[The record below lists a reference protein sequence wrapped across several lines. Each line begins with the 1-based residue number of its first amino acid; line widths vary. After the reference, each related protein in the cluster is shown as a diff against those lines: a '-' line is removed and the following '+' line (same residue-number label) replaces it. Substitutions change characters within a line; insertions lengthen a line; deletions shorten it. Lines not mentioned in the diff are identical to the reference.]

1 VIQSYE
7 ATTPEE
13 DEEEDEEEGEEEDE
27 GPAGGGGFGG
37 GGGTPSLDA
46 GSNRFQWNLRHP
58 GYTDF
63 EGRIF
68 WAAGNQGP
76 QALPGRYT
84 VRLTVDGRTLE
95 QEFEIKMNPRAAA
108 EGVTLAEL
116 RERFDFSVQIRDRVT
131 EANEAVIRIRRIK
144 EQIAERR
151 EASDDQRLA
160 ALGGE
165 VDGKLSG
172 VEGEIY
178 QVRNRSNQDPL
189 NFPIKLNNKLA
200 ALMGVV
206 EGAESRPTDQ
216 SYQVFDKL
224 TTELEAELGR
234 LRTIL
239 DQDVG
244 RLNALLREL
253 GMDPVELEN
262 LIT

>member
-1 VIQSYE
+1 
-7 ATTPEE
+7 
-13 DEEEDEEEGEEEDE
+13 
-27 GPAGGGGFGG
+27 
-37 GGGTPSLDA
+37 
-46 GSNRFQWNLRHP
+46 
-58 GYTDF
+58 
-63 EGRIF
+63 
-68 WAAGNQGP
+68 
-76 QALPGRYT
+76 